1 MLFNFFSELLND
13 VNYSDNKLT
22 FHNISL
28 CFGPVLFKVPQ
39 SDGLRLK
46 RSEYLLTILY
56 EGWYNNNKNKM
67 KEIEIYSSPEQIISN
82 LYKLTRSTL
91 PISDTDKNKIYR
103 QVVSHYITFRNKEL
117 LSNCFK
123 NWKLYHYKGK
133 LLYLEKLTK
142 KQHEQIESFV
152 EIVESNEMEKRELN
166 EILYNE
172 RQRNYELQYIQS
184 FQYSINEDK

>member
-1 MLFNFFSELLND
+1 MIFNLFKDLLTNI
-13 VNYSDNKLT
+13 NYVDNKLT
-22 FHNISL
+22 LHNISL
-28 CFGPVLFKVPQ
+28 CFGPTLFRIPQ

-56 EGWYNNNKNKM
+56 EGWYNNKVR
-67 KEIEIYSSPEQIISN
+67 EEIYSSPEQIISN

-103 QVVSHYITFRNKEL
+103 QVVSHYINYRNKEL
-117 LSNCFK
+117 LINCFK

-142 KQHEQIESFV
+142 KQHQQIESFI
-152 EIVESNEMEKRELN
+152 EIVESNEMEKRELSECLN
-166 EILYNE
+166 EE
-172 RQRNYELQYIQS
+172 RERNDELQYIQS
-184 FQYSINEDK
+184 FQYTNNEDK